1 MPRTP
6 RLPLALGALCLLATA
21 CAAPAVDTAT
31 PSDRSW
37 EEVLAAAEGQTVG
50 VWMWGGDE
58 RGNAYVDDVLAPAAA
73 ELGVTLRR
81 VPVTD
86 TKDALR
92 RVLAERAAGE
102 EDGTVDLVWV
112 NGDNFATGREA
123 GADAL
128 ADVAGDVGGDLV
140 RLGGVILEQKVEQH
154 WFLRTN

>member
-37 EEVLAAAEGQTVG
+37 EEVLAAAEGQTVDL
-50 VWMWGGDE
+50 WMWGGDE

-102 EDGTVDLVWV
+102 
-112 NGDNFATGREA
+112 
-123 GADAL
+123 
-128 ADVAGDVGGDLV
+128 DVEMQMHDFLV
-140 RLGGVILEQKVEQH
+140 RVAAHIGQHPVAALGQTEFAGGVADGAHQAGLLLGAGVG
-154 WFLRTN
+154 